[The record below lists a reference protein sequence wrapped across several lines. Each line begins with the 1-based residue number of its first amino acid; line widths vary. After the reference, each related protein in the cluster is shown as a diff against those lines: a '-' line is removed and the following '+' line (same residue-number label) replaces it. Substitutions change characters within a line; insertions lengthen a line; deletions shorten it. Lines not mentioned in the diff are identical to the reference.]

1 MSAAE
6 IIEQIKTLPPREQEA
21 VFDFVRQADA
31 SRGEPQRAE
40 VRYVDDQSFEEAA
53 ARVFETHDELFKR
66 LAK

>member
-6 IIEQIKTLPPREQEA
+6 IIEQIKTLPPGEQEA
-21 VFDFVRQADA
+21 VFDFLRQTDV
-31 SRGEPQRAE
+31 SHGEPQNAE
-40 VRYVDDQSFEEAA
+40 VRHLDGQTFEDAA